1 MLDFDFDSKLET
13 TQEMRVFRCWL
24 DLLLF
29 SLNCFFTSDMY
40 FPQINVSQV
49 DLNWKDP
56 YEYVYDGFVLRTVLA
71 VLICVVTAIGTIL
84 YLGLISFE
92 RFGGD
97 PQKRG
102 ILNQVGHQN
111 WIWYWQFILYLN
123 SWSLKP
129 SHWPWS
135 CIGCQFH
142 FCSGDWS

>member
-1 MLDFDFDSKLET
+1 
-13 TQEMRVFRCWL
+13 
-24 DLLLF
+24 
-29 SLNCFFTSDMY
+29 MY

-111 WIWYWQFILYLN
+111 
-123 SWSLKP
+123 
-129 SHWPWS
+129 
-135 CIGCQFH
+135 
-142 FCSGDWS
+142 